1 MDLLYFIVVGLV
13 AGWLAGQFMRGG
25 GYGLVGNIIVG
36 MLGAVVGGYLFRSLG
51 ASMGGGLLGSI
62 VVAAIGAIV
71 MLFVVRLFSR
81 GARISANHWMRLP
94 PHVGRQAARGHSD
107 QRRGALSWATPYMQ

>member
-1 MDLLYFIVVGLV
+1 MDLLWFIVVGLV

-36 MLGAVVGGYLFRSLG
+36 VLGAVVGGFLFKSLG

-62 VVAAIGAIV
+62 IVATIGAVV
-71 MLFVVRLFSR
+71 MLLVVRLFSR
-81 GARISANHWMRLP
+81 GARI
-94 PHVGRQAARGHSD
+94 
-107 QRRGALSWATPYMQ
+107 

>member
-1 MDLLYFIVVGLV
+1 MDLLWFIMVGLV

-36 MLGAVVGGYLFRSLG
+36 VLGAVVGGFLFKSLG

-62 VVAAIGAIV
+62 IVATIGAVV

-81 GARISANHWMRLP
+81 GARI
-94 PHVGRQAARGHSD
+94 
-107 QRRGALSWATPYMQ
+107 